1 VDETEASERLATAAT
16 AIVTG
21 VEEALPGWVVREI
34 DRIVDAWGRL
44 DAAAVARTRAAAGP
58 AGRAAAERVGAALRE
73 LFALDAAEQTS
84 TPLQIVRTAYR
95 EPTAVLAAEA
105 IPEVERDD
113 FHERAW
119 PDDRYGLVPE
129 SLADLGD
136 EDLGPL
142 LLAWGLAKAAVLRA
156 RVAGA
161 GPGTEGRPNSAL

>member
-44 DAAAVARTRAAAGP
+44 D
-58 AGRAAAERVGAALRE
+58 AAERVGAALRE